1 MKLFISG
8 RSSQAWPTNNVGGEP
23 PTFRRVLHRRKH
35 SADVHPHACRGHPPD
50 PNAAFGRNF
59 LAIVPKGQPKNR
71 LAAVSAETENRV
83 RRIHRT
89 RFVRYRLRKSACPS
103 GSAILPNPIR
113 KSVCRSGLTKVSN
126 PISRPPFPRLG
137 QNALRSPAS
146 ALIAVHPGASAPRP
160 GPPAPPAWS
169 ARPIPPVRLPRRGRT
184 RPATRKR

>member
-1 MKLFISG
+1 MAS
-8 RSSQAWPTNNVGGEP
+8 
-23 PTFRRVLHRRKH
+23 
-35 SADVHPHACRGHPPD
+35 
-50 PNAAFGRNF
+50 
-59 LAIVPKGQPKNR
+59 VPKGQPKNG
-71 LAAVSAETENRV
+71 LPAALPQVYAPRGRFDNCVKPSSRPMDSLPFLLKQKNRV